1 MEDFTGGYFADPMY
15 FEDSYEVCNS
25 LVFESGII
33 NTRMVTHAFED
44 KKWLMKHLLWFEWPR
59 PSMNHLILKYAPFER
74 EQACWC
80 RRKLAGM
87 VSGLVE
93 ICTELFYGAAVFE
106 INKSEDK
113 RSSDLNSC
121 KTNAQEGGIKGF

>member
-1 MEDFTGGYFADPMY
+1 
-15 FEDSYEVCNS
+15 
-25 LVFESGII
+25 
-33 NTRMVTHAFED
+33 
-44 KKWLMKHLLWFEWPR
+44 
-59 PSMNHLILKYAPFER
+59 MNHLILKYAPFER
-74 EQACWC
+74 EQAC

-87 VSGLVE
+87 E

-121 KTNAQEGGIKGF
+121 KTNAQEGGI